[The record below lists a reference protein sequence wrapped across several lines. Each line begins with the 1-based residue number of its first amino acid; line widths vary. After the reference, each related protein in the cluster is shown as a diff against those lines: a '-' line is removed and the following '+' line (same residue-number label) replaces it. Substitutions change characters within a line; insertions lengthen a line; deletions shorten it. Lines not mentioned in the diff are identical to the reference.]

1 MAQLEPTAWYDV
13 IVEAVTDMYVSRCV
27 VLEEADSLVAS
38 LGPKAPHTKVLKEK

>member
-1 MAQLEPTAWYDV
+1 MAQIEPTAWYDV
-13 IVEAVTDMYVSRCV
+13 IVEAITEMYASKCI